1 MLVHKTS
8 LSKYSR
14 IEIMSST
21 FSYNK
26 FTKLESNY
34 REKNGK
40 KKLKHMESK
49 QHDIKKKSGSI
60 NK

>member
-1 MLVHKTS
+1 
-8 LSKYSR
+8 
-14 IEIMSST
+14 MSST

-40 KKLKHMESK
+40 KNSNTWRVNNMIL
-49 QHDIKKKSGSI
+49 KKKVGQ
-60 NK
+60 